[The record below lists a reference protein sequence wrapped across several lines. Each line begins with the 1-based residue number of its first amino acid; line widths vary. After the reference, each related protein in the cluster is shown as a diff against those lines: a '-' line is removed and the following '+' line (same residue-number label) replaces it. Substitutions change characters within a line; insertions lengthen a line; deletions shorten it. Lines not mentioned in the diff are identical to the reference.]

1 MSSSSSAQGVPSSS
15 KASFRLADGIG
26 YGLQQDHQSVIR
38 LNLQHYLW
46 REVFGFHI
54 HPAIPSEPEK
64 IVDVA
69 CGSALWMID
78 VARQLPHA
86 QLDGLDIDLTQA
98 PQPEWLPSNITLSH
112 WDLFNDIPAGMEA
125 KYDVVHVRLL
135 VLVLS
140 GLDPMPVIR
149 RLLQLVKPGGYIQW
163 DELDCVNM
171 RVKKLDSAADESAP
185 ALEEI
190 KEASHAG
197 GRHDWALD
205 LPRLLTEGGFQD
217 AKIDYY
223 DDPPEL
229 VRAFNDLHLL
239 TMQEFASK
247 LENRG
252 QHEAA
257 ARFVHLIQTGYQ
269 EGVKGAALCIPRVV
283 VVAQRPVE
291 ST

>member
-1 MSSSSSAQGVPSSS
+1 MSNSNTAPGASRSSE
-15 KASFRLADGIG
+15 ASFHLADGIG

-46 REVFGFHI
+46 REVFGFNI
-54 HPAIPSEPEK
+54 HPDIPPGPEK

-69 CGSALWMID
+69 CGSGLWMID
-78 VARQLPHA
+78 VARELPRA
-86 QLDGLDIDLTQA
+86 QIDGLDIDLTQA
-98 PQPEWLPSNITLSH
+98 PQPGWLPSNINLSH
-112 WDLFNDIPAGMEA
+112 WDLFNDIPTGTEA
-125 KYDVVHVRLL
+125 KYNLVHVRLL

-149 RLLQLVKPGGYIQW
+149 RLFHLVKPGGYIQW

-171 RVKKLDSAADESAP
+171 RVKRLDSAADAPAP

-190 KEASHAG
+190 REASHAG

-205 LPRLLTEGGFQD
+205 LPRLLTEGGFHD
-217 AKIDYY
+217 AKSDYY

-247 LENRG
+247 LASRG

-269 EGVKGAALCIPRVV
+269 EGVKGTALCIPRVV
-283 VVAQRPVE
+283 VVAKRPVE
-291 ST
+291 HA